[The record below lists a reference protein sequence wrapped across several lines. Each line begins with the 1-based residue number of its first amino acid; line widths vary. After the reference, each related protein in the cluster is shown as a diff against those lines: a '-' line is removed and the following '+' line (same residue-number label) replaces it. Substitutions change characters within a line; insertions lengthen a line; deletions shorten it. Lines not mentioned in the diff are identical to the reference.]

1 MKKIFW
7 PNSIFCNF
15 KNGQKWAFELGKKFK
30 TSKNAISRNY
40 FFDLFDFTSFFCLEF
55 FKFSGPLFGIE
66 PTVLFPASSRICKI
80 SNPRTLDLETTS
92 DEIVHSAESSSSE
105 PLSTKKGIMHWDF
118 YIVIR
123 VGQTVQSFLFS
134 QENGFWFNWCTR
146 FLGQGKVRLAQNSRI
161 SRFFIF
167 INDFKTKISTKS
179 KGDKSD
185 FQTHQRDDT
194 IRISVWA
201 QTIDLHLDRQCGRCG
216 SSKFYIR

>member
-1 MKKIFW
+1 MRKLSTGTGAQYLRPYLKHDDVEVKPSLLGLYSVMGTLEPW
-7 PNSIFCNF
+7 MGVNF
-15 KNGQKWAFELGKKFK
+15 KLCQGSKCNQSVDFLKWHQISEGDRLISTITFWRSK
-30 TSKNAISRNY
+30 TNPFSR
-40 FFDLFDFTSFFCLEF
+40 
-55 FKFSGPLFGIE
+55 
-66 PTVLFPASSRICKI
+66 R
-80 SNPRTLDLETTS
+80 R
-92 DEIVHSAESSSSE
+92 
-105 PLSTKKGIMHWDF
+105 
-118 YIVIR
+118 
-123 VGQTVQSFLFS
+123 
-134 QENGFWFNWCTR
+134 
-146 FLGQGKVRLAQNSRI
+146 NSRI